1 MVGTMGKY
9 DPGMGGVEIGPR
21 AGPGVPANF
30 WTTDGSLL
38 CFALLCLL
46 CFVSHFLEVGRTLGG
61 ELRATYVRAGP
72 GGGSYP
78 HYTGVAL
85 HYGGTETARGGT
97 LGR

>member
-9 DPGMGGVEIGPR
+9 DPDMGGVEIGPR
-21 AGPGVPANF
+21 VGPGVPANF
-30 WTTDGSLL
+30 GTTDGSLL
-38 CFALLCLL
+38 CLLACFA
-46 CFVSHFLEVGRTLGG
+46 FVSHFWEVGRTLAWA
-61 ELRATYVRAGP
+61 LRANYVRAGP

>member
-1 MVGTMGKY
+1 MGKY
-9 DPGMGGVEIGPR
+9 DPGMGGVEIGPTG
-21 AGPGVPANF
+21 GPGDPAIF
-30 WTTDGSLL
+30 GASDEACLL
-38 CFALLCLL
+38 ACFALLLL
-46 CFVSHFLEVGRTLGG
+46 CFVSHFLEVGRTLGVV
-61 ELRATYVRAGP
+61 LRANYVRAGP